1 MKTRCNA
8 SGFLFFK
15 YRTGMLILVHVKLE
29 YEKEKA
35 YPQMECS
42 ADTFFD

>member
-1 MKTRCNA
+1 ML
-8 SGFLFFK
+8 FLARVK
-15 YRTGMLILVHVKLE
+15 LKLE

-42 ADTFFD
+42 ADTLFD

>member
-1 MKTRCNA
+1 MWA
-8 SGFLFFK
+8 YESVFYQIDF
-15 YRTGMLILVHVKLE
+15 VKLRLKMME

-42 ADTFFD
+42 ADTLFD